1 MENKPSDKQ
10 SNMPL
15 DKILYRVAKIESDRG
30 EPDKIWAIT
39 DIDDLIAS
47 TDTDSATLYDDD
59 DDELL
64 MSIAYYKNRY
74 SDDDTSSER
83 EPIYADPNEPE
94 SEPDEE
100 PEAELAEPETPAD
113 EPEAPAETESEE
125 PAALAESDEAE
136 QTAENEESIETEK
149 LEEPASEASFAE
161 SEETQSAGET
171 YFTQSES
178 EAAAEAPEEP
188 EEAEAVQGSAD
199 EAESEAEEAAAE
211 EVAADESEDI
221 YSDSKFELS
230 VVKTDSEDEEA
241 TQETEPKNEADT
253 DESDES
259 NGTDDPD
266 NSDNILTLHGEE
278 EESEAEEPQSED
290 EAEKKPTV
298 EELFGAPASRY
309 FGEPSE
315 KPEEDSERESRAIP
329 GLFGDTVV
337 FGPMKSLSEPTKSKP
352 DDEYKTKLMTAI
364 GSAKAPQSAETIE
377 KPGVILKRGPLSE
390 TSGLE
395 PLPQV
400 IPAEEFVGS
409 GDDKPAS
416 IEDQPFTN
424 PAAGNQPEEE
434 QMMLSGFGEEPET
447 EKIDEDELRSEL
459 DKKRA
464 EKKKKFVLLGGIGDD
479 EPQEDEDQPE
489 EEEEE
494 PDEQPEEKKKRSE
507 KAPLEYEK
515 PEQRGRVYNSLKNA
529 ASQFKTSVIGLCVL
543 EGVSLLLLLVP
554 KILEWAAIDA
564 PAFDRGGAGL
574 AAANIVL
581 LLASFYLAFPNIL
594 SGVKALANGRVT
606 GGAVG
611 GLTFVLAFVQ
621 AILSFFNKS
630 PEGASGMFYCAAAI
644 FALLMTAENSS
655 RGTARVMQNFLF
667 CTAKRKSGLYG
678 IRAIESEK
686 DAFEV
691 GRALKMGNP
700 DILYSGRVEFPA
712 DFIKNSEANSPADSC
727 IKRSLIISSAV
738 SVLLAVISGII
749 TKDIF
754 QAFGVLT
761 GAFCLTSPC
770 AIELALMIPLY
781 LENRKLNSDG
791 GMIAGYDAALECS
804 EAVAA
809 SVDSADLFDRAA
821 CEMHGMKDFHTV
833 RIDDVLLYAVAIVLK
848 SGGPLTDVFNRII
861 GGSTELLPPV
871 RDMIYEDRLGLSAT
885 IYNQRVLLGNRNLL
899 THHNIEVPLKSEED
913 KVKRNGRKIL
923 YIAIDSQVAAMFV
936 FNYAE
941 DASLKDSINEMAD
954 NGFSLVVRTDDPNV
968 TDELIAARFG
978 IAQKDVKMTLS
989 HGARIFSAY
998 RDSVVNSAPAK
1009 VMHDGSARSYFKS
1022 IAACGRLANFAS
1034 RWAVFALI
1042 VQAVVAAG
1050 AILCV
1055 ALKAFAFVSPLTAV
1069 IVQTAIVA
1077 FSVILEKFKR

>member
-1 MENKPSDKQ
+1 
-10 SNMPL
+10 MPL
-15 DKILYRVAKIESDRG
+15 DKVLYQVAKIEHDSG
-30 EPDKIWAIT
+30 EPDKIWKIT

-47 TDTDSATLYDDD
+47 TDADSTALDYDD

-74 SDDDTSSER
+74 SDDDISSEY
-83 EPIYADPNEPE
+83 ETIYTDPKEPE

-100 PEAELAEPETPAD
+100 PEPEEAEPEIPAD
-113 EPEAPAETESEE
+113 EPEASAEAETEE
-125 PAALAESDEAE
+125 PAEPAESDEAE
-136 QTAENEESIETEK
+136 QTVENKEPVSEVSFANPEETE
-149 LEEPASEASFAE
+149 
-161 SEETQSAGET
+161 SAGES
-171 YFTQSES
+171 YFES
-178 EAAAEAPEEP
+178 EAATESPAEP
-188 EEAEAVQGSAD
+188 EETEAVQESAD
-199 EAESEAEEAAAE
+199 EIEPEAEEVKAE
-211 EVAADESEDI
+211 EVPADESEDI
-221 YSDSKFELS
+221 YSDSEFELS
-230 VVKTDSEDEEA
+230 VVKTDGEDDDI
-241 TQETEPKNEADT
+241 QESEPKDEVDT
-253 DESDES
+253 DESNKTDES
-259 NGTDDPD
+259 D

-278 EESEAEEPQSED
+278 EESGDED

-309 FGEPSE
+309 FGEPTE
-315 KPEEDSERESRAIP
+315 EPEEDSERESRAIP

-337 FGPMKSLSEPTKSKP
+337 FGPMKSLSEPTQNKP

-464 EKKKKFVLLGGIGDD
+464 EKKKKFVLLGGLGDD
-479 EPQEDEDQPE
+479 EPQEDENL
-489 EEEEE
+489 
-494 PDEQPEEKKKRSE
+494 PEEKEYEPEEQHEKKRKHSE

-543 EGVSLLLLLVP
+543 EGVSLLLLLIP

-611 GLTFVLAFVQ
+611 GLTFILALVQ
-621 AILSFFNKS
+621 TILSFFNKS
-630 PEGASGMFYCAAAI
+630 PEGASGMFYCAATI

-781 LENRKLNSDG
+781 LENRKLNSEG

-978 IAQKDVKMTLS
+978 IAQKDIKMTLS

-998 RDSVVNSAPAK
+998 RDSVVDSAPAK

>member
-1 MENKPSDKQ
+1 
-10 SNMPL
+10 MPL
-15 DKILYRVAKIESDRG
+15 DKVLYQVAKIEHDSG
-30 EPDKIWAIT
+30 EPDKIWKIT

-47 TDTDSATLYDDD
+47 TDADSTALDYDD

-74 SDDDTSSER
+74 SDDDISSEY
-83 EPIYADPNEPE
+83 ETIYTDPKEPE

-100 PEAELAEPETPAD
+100 PEPEEAEPEIPAD
-113 EPEAPAETESEE
+113 EPEASAEAETEE
-125 PAALAESDEAE
+125 PAEPAESDEAE
-136 QTAENEESIETEK
+136 QTVENKEPVSEVSFANPEETE
-149 LEEPASEASFAE
+149 
-161 SEETQSAGET
+161 SAGES
-171 YFTQSES
+171 YFES
-178 EAAAEAPEEP
+178 EAATESPAEP
-188 EEAEAVQGSAD
+188 EETEAVQESAD
-199 EAESEAEEAAAE
+199 EIEPEAEEVKAE
-211 EVAADESEDI
+211 EVPADESEDI
-221 YSDSKFELS
+221 YSDSEFELS
-230 VVKTDSEDEEA
+230 VVKTDGEDDDI
-241 TQETEPKNEADT
+241 QESEPKDEVDT
-253 DESDES
+253 DESNKTDES
-259 NGTDDPD
+259 D

-278 EESEAEEPQSED
+278 EESGDED

-309 FGEPSE
+309 FGEPTE
-315 KPEEDSERESRAIP
+315 EPEEDSERESRAIP

-337 FGPMKSLSEPTKSKP
+337 FGPMKSLSEPTQNKP

-464 EKKKKFVLLGGIGDD
+464 EKKKKFVLLGGLGDD
-479 EPQEDEDQPE
+479 EPQEDENL
-489 EEEEE
+489 
-494 PDEQPEEKKKRSE
+494 PEEKEYEPEEQHEKKRKHSE

-543 EGVSLLLLLVP
+543 EGVSLLLLLIP

-611 GLTFVLAFVQ
+611 GLTFILALVQ
-621 AILSFFNKS
+621 TILSFFNKS
-630 PEGASGMFYCAAAI
+630 PEGASGMFYCAATI

-727 IKRSLIISSAV
+727 IKRSLIFSSAV

-781 LENRKLNSDG
+781 LENRKLNSEG

-978 IAQKDVKMTLS
+978 IAQKDIKMTLS

-998 RDSVVNSAPAK
+998 RDSVVDSAPAK

-1069 IVQTAIVA
+1069 IVQAAIVA

>member
-1 MENKPSDKQ
+1 
-10 SNMPL
+10 MPL
-15 DKILYRVAKIESDRG
+15 DKVLYQVAKIEHDSG
-30 EPDKIWAIT
+30 EPDKIWEIT

-47 TDTDSATLYDDD
+47 TDADSTALDYDD

-74 SDDDTSSER
+74 SDDDISSEY
-83 EPIYADPNEPE
+83 ETIYTDPKEPE

-100 PEAELAEPETPAD
+100 PEPEEAEPENPAD
-113 EPEAPAETESEE
+113 EPEASAEAETEE
-125 PAALAESDEAE
+125 PAEPVESDEAE
-136 QTAENEESIETEK
+136 QTVENKEPVSEVSFAKPEETE
-149 LEEPASEASFAE
+149 
-161 SEETQSAGET
+161 SAGES
-171 YFTQSES
+171 YFES
-178 EAAAEAPEEP
+178 EAVTESPAEP
-188 EEAEAVQGSAD
+188 EEAEAAQESAD
-199 EAESEAEEAAAE
+199 EIEPEAEEVKAE
-211 EVAADESEDI
+211 KVPADESEDI
-221 YSDSKFELS
+221 YSDSEFELS
-230 VVKTDSEDEEA
+230 VVKADGEDDDI
-241 TQETEPKNEADT
+241 QESEPKDEVDT
-253 DESDES
+253 DESNKTDES
-259 NGTDDPD
+259 D

-278 EESEAEEPQSED
+278 EESEDED

-309 FGEPSE
+309 FGEPTE
-315 KPEEDSERESRAIP
+315 EPEEDSERESRAIP

-337 FGPMKSLSEPTKSKP
+337 FGPMKSLSEPTQNKP

-409 GDDKPAS
+409 EDDKPAS

-424 PAAGNQPEEE
+424 PAAGNQPEDE

-464 EKKKKFVLLGGIGDD
+464 EKKKKFVLLGGLGDD
-479 EPQEDEDQPE
+479 EPQEDENL
-489 EEEEE
+489 
-494 PDEQPEEKKKRSE
+494 PEEKEDEPEEQPKKKRKHSE

-543 EGVSLLLLLVP
+543 EGVSLLLLLIP

-611 GLTFVLAFVQ
+611 GLTFILALVQ
-621 AILSFFNKS
+621 TILSFFNKS
-630 PEGASGMFYCAAAI
+630 PEGASGMFYCTAAI

-781 LENRKLNSDG
+781 LENRKLNSEG

-954 NGFSLVVRTDDPNV
+954 NGFSLIVRTDDPNV

-978 IAQKDVKMTLS
+978 IAQKDIKMTLS

-998 RDSVVNSAPAK
+998 RDSVVDSAPAK

-1069 IVQTAIVA
+1069 IVQAAIVA

>member
-1 MENKPSDKQ
+1 
-10 SNMPL
+10 MPL
-15 DKILYRVAKIESDRG
+15 DKVLYQVAKIEHDSG
-30 EPDKIWAIT
+30 EPDKIWKIT

-47 TDTDSATLYDDD
+47 TDADSTALDYDD

-74 SDDDTSSER
+74 SDDDISSEY
-83 EPIYADPNEPE
+83 ETIYTDPKEPE

-100 PEAELAEPETPAD
+100 SEPEEAEPENPAD
-113 EPEAPAETESEE
+113 EPEASAEAETEE
-125 PAALAESDEAE
+125 PAEPAESDEAE
-136 QTAENEESIETEK
+136 QTVENKEPVSEVSFAKPEETE
-149 LEEPASEASFAE
+149 
-161 SEETQSAGET
+161 SAGES
-171 YFTQSES
+171 YFES
-178 EAAAEAPEEP
+178 EAATESPAEP
-188 EEAEAVQGSAD
+188 EETEAAQESVD
-199 EAESEAEEAAAE
+199 EIEPEAEEVKAE
-211 EVAADESEDI
+211 EVPADESEEI

-230 VVKTDSEDEEA
+230 VVKADDEDDDI
-241 TQETEPKNEADT
+241 QESEPKDEVDT
-253 DESDES
+253 DESNKTDES
-259 NGTDDPD
+259 D

-278 EESEAEEPQSED
+278 EESEDED

-309 FGEPSE
+309 FGEPTE
-315 KPEEDSERESRAIP
+315 EPEEDSERESRAIP

-337 FGPMKSLSEPTKSKP
+337 FGPMKSLSEPTHNKP

-464 EKKKKFVLLGGIGDD
+464 EKKKKFVLLGGLGDD
-479 EPQEDEDQPE
+479 EPQEDENL
-489 EEEEE
+489 
-494 PDEQPEEKKKRSE
+494 PEEKEYEPEEQHEKKRKHSE

-543 EGVSLLLLLVP
+543 EGVSLLLLLIP

-594 SGVKALANGRVT
+594 SGIKALANGRVT

-611 GLTFVLAFVQ
+611 GLTFILALVQ
-621 AILSFFNKS
+621 TILSFFNKS

-781 LENRKLNSDG
+781 LENRKLNAEG

-978 IAQKDVKMTLS
+978 IAQKDIKMTLS

-998 RDSVVNSAPAK
+998 RDSVVDSAPAK

>member
-1 MENKPSDKQ
+1 
-10 SNMPL
+10 MPL
-15 DKILYRVAKIESDRG
+15 DKVLYQVAKIEHDSG
-30 EPDKIWAIT
+30 EPDKIWKIT

-47 TDTDSATLYDDD
+47 TDADSTALDYDD

-74 SDDDTSSER
+74 SDDDISSEY
-83 EPIYADPNEPE
+83 ETIYTDPKEPE

-100 PEAELAEPETPAD
+100 PKPEEAEPENPAD
-113 EPEAPAETESEE
+113 EPEASAEAETEE
-125 PAALAESDEAE
+125 PAEPAESDEAE
-136 QTAENEESIETEK
+136 QTVENKEPVSEVSFAKPEETE
-149 LEEPASEASFAE
+149 
-161 SEETQSAGET
+161 SAGES
-171 YFTQSES
+171 YFTEPES
-178 EAAAEAPEEP
+178 EAATEAPAEP
-188 EEAEAVQGSAD
+188 EEAEAAQESAD
-199 EAESEAEEAAAE
+199 EIEPEAEEVKAE
-211 EVAADESEDI
+211 EVPADESEDI
-221 YSDSKFELS
+221 YSDSEFELS
-230 VVKTDSEDEEA
+230 VVKADGEDDDI
-241 TQETEPKNEADT
+241 QESEPKDEVDT
-253 DESDES
+253 DESNKTDES
-259 NGTDDPD
+259 D

-278 EESEAEEPQSED
+278 EESEDED

-309 FGEPSE
+309 FGEPTE
-315 KPEEDSERESRAIP
+315 EPEEDSERESRAIP

-337 FGPMKSLSEPTKSKP
+337 FGPMKSLSEPTQNKP

-434 QMMLSGFGEEPET
+434 PET

-464 EKKKKFVLLGGIGDD
+464 EKKKKFVLLGGLGDD
-479 EPQEDEDQPE
+479 EPQEDENL
-489 EEEEE
+489 
-494 PDEQPEEKKKRSE
+494 PEEKEDEPEEQPKEKRKHSE

-543 EGVSLLLLLVP
+543 EGVSLLLLLIP

-611 GLTFVLAFVQ
+611 GLTFILALVQ
-621 AILSFFNKS
+621 TILSFFNKS

-781 LENRKLNSDG
+781 LENRKLNSEG

-978 IAQKDVKMTLS
+978 IAQKDIKMTLS

-998 RDSVVNSAPAK
+998 RDSVVDSAPAK

-1042 VQAVVAAG
+1042 VQAVVA
-1050 AILCV
+1050 V
-1055 ALKAFAFVSPLTAV
+1055 KAFAFVSPLTAV
-1069 IVQTAIVA
+1069 IVQAAIVA

>member
-1 MENKPSDKQ
+1 MENRPSDKR
-10 SNMPL
+10 SKISL
-15 DKILYRVAKIESDRG
+15 DKVLREVAELENSRS
-30 EPDKIWAIT
+30 EPDRIWSLS
-39 DIDDLIAS
+39 DIDDLLAS
-47 TDTDSATLYDDD
+47 TGSDSAAPADEDDT
-59 DDELL
+59 ELL
-64 MSIAYYKNRY
+64 TSIDYYKDRY
-74 SDDDTSSER
+74 SDDDTPSEYETIYTQKEAE
-83 EPIYADPNEPE
+83 EPADRADEPVKDPEAEFAEEPE
-94 SEPDEE
+94 AETKIPSAEAEIAAEPEIEESAESDDAEQADEEAVEDEE
-100 PEAELAEPETPAD
+100 PEASSDEAD
-113 EPEAPAETESEE
+113 S
-125 PAALAESDEAE
+125 AESDKS
-136 QTAENEESIETEK
+136 EESID
-149 LEEPASEASFAE
+149 EASSIE
-161 SEETQSAGET
+161 SK
-171 YFTQSES
+171 S
-178 EAAAEAPEEP
+178 EAAAEAPAEP
-188 EEAEAVQGSAD
+188 EEEAEAVQESAD
-199 EAESEAEEAAAE
+199 EAETEVGEVKAE
-211 EVAADESEDI
+211 EVPTDESEDI

-230 VVKTDSEDEEA
+230 VVKADEDDDVHESD
-241 TQETEPKNEADT
+241 NEVDT

-259 NGTDDPD
+259 NETDESDKD
-266 NSDNILTLHGEE
+266 NNILTLHGEE
-278 EESEAEEPQSED
+278 EESEDED

-337 FGPMKSLSEPTKSKP
+337 FGPMKSLSEPAKDKP

-409 GDDKPAS
+409 EDDKPAS

-459 DKKRA
+459 EKKRA

-479 EPQEDEDQPE
+479 DPQEGEDQPE
-489 EEEEE
+489 EKENE
-494 PDEQPEEKKKRSE
+494 PEEQPEKKKKHSE

-611 GLTFVLAFVQ
+611 GLTFILAFVQ

-630 PEGASGMFYCAAAI
+630 PEGASGMFYCVAAI

-738 SVLLAVISGII
+738 SVLLAIISGII

-781 LENRKLNSDG
+781 LENRKLNSEG

-1069 IVQTAIVA
+1069 IVQAAIVA

>member
-1 MENKPSDKQ
+1 
-10 SNMPL
+10 MPL
-15 DKILYRVAKIESDRG
+15 DKVLYQVAKIEHDSG
-30 EPDKIWAIT
+30 KPDKIWEIT

-47 TDTDSATLYDDD
+47 TDADSTALDYDD

-74 SDDDTSSER
+74 SDDDISSEY
-83 EPIYADPNEPE
+83 ETIYTNPKEPE

-100 PEAELAEPETPAD
+100 PEPEEAEPENPAD
-113 EPEAPAETESEE
+113 EPEASAEAETEAPAE
-125 PAALAESDEAE
+125 PAESDEAE
-136 QTAENEESIETEK
+136 QTVENKEPVSEVSFAKPEETE
-149 LEEPASEASFAE
+149 L
-161 SEETQSAGET
+161 AGES
-171 YFTQSES
+171 YFTEPES
-178 EAAAEAPEEP
+178 EAATEAPAEP
-188 EEAEAVQGSAD
+188 EETEAAQESDD
-199 EAESEAEEAAAE
+199 EIEPEAEEVKAE
-211 EVAADESEDI
+211 EVPADESEDI
-221 YSDSKFELS
+221 YSDSKIELS
-230 VVKTDSEDEEA
+230 VVKADGEDDDI
-241 TQETEPKNEADT
+241 QESEPKDEVNT
-253 DESDES
+253 DESNKTDES
-259 NGTDDPD
+259 D

-278 EESEAEEPQSED
+278 EESEDED

-309 FGEPSE
+309 FGEPTE
-315 KPEEDSERESRAIP
+315 EPEEDSERESRAIP

-337 FGPMKSLSEPTKSKP
+337 FGPMKSLSEPTQNKP

-464 EKKKKFVLLGGIGDD
+464 EKKKKFVLLGGLGDD
-479 EPQEDEDQPE
+479 EPQEDENL
-489 EEEEE
+489 
-494 PDEQPEEKKKRSE
+494 PEEKEDEPEEQHEKKKKHSE

-543 EGVSLLLLLVP
+543 EGVSLLLLLIP

-611 GLTFVLAFVQ
+611 GLTFILALVQ
-621 AILSFFNKS
+621 TILSFFNKS

-644 FALLMTAENSS
+644 FALLMTAETSS

-781 LENRKLNSDG
+781 LENRKLNSEG

-978 IAQKDVKMTLS
+978 IAQKDIKMTLS

-998 RDSVVNSAPAK
+998 RDSVVDSAPAK

-1055 ALKAFAFVSPLTAV
+1055 ALKAFAFVSSLTAV
-1069 IVQTAIVA
+1069 IVQAAIVA

>member
-1 MENKPSDKQ
+1 
-10 SNMPL
+10 MPL
-15 DKILYRVAKIESDRG
+15 DKVLYQVAKIEHDSG
-30 EPDKIWAIT
+30 EPDKIWKIT

-47 TDTDSATLYDDD
+47 TDADSTALDYDD

-74 SDDDTSSER
+74 SDDDISSEY
-83 EPIYADPNEPE
+83 ETIYTDPKEPE

-100 PEAELAEPETPAD
+100 PEPEEAEPEIPAD
-113 EPEAPAETESEE
+113 EPEASAEAETEE
-125 PAALAESDEAE
+125 PAEPAESDEAE
-136 QTAENEESIETEK
+136 QTVENKEPVSEVSFANPEETE
-149 LEEPASEASFAE
+149 
-161 SEETQSAGET
+161 SAGES
-171 YFTQSES
+171 YFES
-178 EAAAEAPEEP
+178 EAATESPAEP
-188 EEAEAVQGSAD
+188 EETEAVQESAD
-199 EAESEAEEAAAE
+199 EIEPEAEEVKAE
-211 EVAADESEDI
+211 EVPADESEDI
-221 YSDSKFELS
+221 YSDSEFELS
-230 VVKTDSEDEEA
+230 VVKTDGEDDDI
-241 TQETEPKNEADT
+241 QESEPKDEVDT
-253 DESDES
+253 DESNKTDES
-259 NGTDDPD
+259 D

-278 EESEAEEPQSED
+278 EESGDED

-309 FGEPSE
+309 FGEPTE
-315 KPEEDSERESRAIP
+315 EPEEDSERESRAIP

-337 FGPMKSLSEPTKSKP
+337 FGPMKSLSEPTQNKP

-464 EKKKKFVLLGGIGDD
+464 EKKKKFVLLGGLGDD
-479 EPQEDEDQPE
+479 EPQEDENL
-489 EEEEE
+489 
-494 PDEQPEEKKKRSE
+494 PEEKEYELEEQHEKKRKHSE

-543 EGVSLLLLLVP
+543 EGVSLLLLLIP

-611 GLTFVLAFVQ
+611 GLTFILALVQ
-621 AILSFFNKS
+621 TILSFFNKS

-781 LENRKLNSDG
+781 LENRKLNSEG
-791 GMIAGYDAALECS
+791 SMIAGYDAALECS

-978 IAQKDVKMTLS
+978 IAQKDIKMTLS

-998 RDSVVNSAPAK
+998 RDSVVDSAPAK

>member
-1 MENKPSDKQ
+1 
-10 SNMPL
+10 MPL
-15 DKILYRVAKIESDRG
+15 DKVLYQVAKIEHDSG
-30 EPDKIWAIT
+30 EPDKIWKIT

-47 TDTDSATLYDDD
+47 TDADSAALDYDD

-74 SDDDTSSER
+74 SDDDISSGYET
-83 EPIYADPNEPE
+83 IYTDPKEPE

-100 PEAELAEPETPAD
+100 PEPEEAEPENPAD
-113 EPEAPAETESEE
+113 EPEASAEAETEE
-125 PAALAESDEAE
+125 PAEPVESDEAE
-136 QTAENEESIETEK
+136 QTVENKEPVSEVSFAKPEETE
-149 LEEPASEASFAE
+149 
-161 SEETQSAGET
+161 SAGES
-171 YFTQSES
+171 YFKS
-178 EAAAEAPEEP
+178 EAATEAPAEP
-188 EEAEAVQGSAD
+188 EEAEAAQEPAD
-199 EAESEAEEAAAE
+199 EIEPEVEKVKAEK
-211 EVAADESEDI
+211 VPADESEDI
-221 YSDSKFELS
+221 YSDSKIELS
-230 VVKTDSEDEEA
+230 VVKADGEDDDI
-241 TQETEPKNEADT
+241 QESEPKDKVDT
-253 DESDES
+253 DESNKADES
-259 NGTDDPD
+259 D

-278 EESEAEEPQSED
+278 EESEDED

-309 FGEPSE
+309 FGEPTE
-315 KPEEDSERESRAIP
+315 EPEEDSERESRAIP

-337 FGPMKSLSEPTKSKP
+337 FGPMKSLSEPTQNKP

-464 EKKKKFVLLGGIGDD
+464 EKKKKFVLLGGLGDD
-479 EPQEDEDQPE
+479 EPQEDENL
-489 EEEEE
+489 
-494 PDEQPEEKKKRSE
+494 PEEKEDEPEEQPKEKRKHSE

-543 EGVSLLLLLVP
+543 EGVSLLLLLIP

-574 AAANIVL
+574 ATANIVL

-611 GLTFVLAFVQ
+611 GLTFILALVQ
-621 AILSFFNKS
+621 TILSFFNKS

-781 LENRKLNSDG
+781 LENRKLNSEG

-936 FNYAE
+936 FNYSE

-978 IAQKDVKMTLS
+978 IAQKDIKMTLS

-998 RDSVVNSAPAK
+998 RDSVVDSAPAK

>member
-1 MENKPSDKQ
+1 MENKPSDKR

-15 DKILYRVAKIESDRG
+15 DKVLYQVAKIEHDSG
-30 EPDKIWAIT
+30 EPDKIWKIT

-47 TDTDSATLYDDD
+47 TDADSTALDYDD

-74 SDDDTSSER
+74 SDDDISSEY
-83 EPIYADPNEPE
+83 ETIYTDPKEPE

-100 PEAELAEPETPAD
+100 PEPEEAEPEIPAD
-113 EPEAPAETESEE
+113 EPEASAEAETEE
-125 PAALAESDEAE
+125 PAEPAESDEAE
-136 QTAENEESIETEK
+136 QTVENKEPVSEVSFANPEETE
-149 LEEPASEASFAE
+149 
-161 SEETQSAGET
+161 SAGES
-171 YFTQSES
+171 YFES
-178 EAAAEAPEEP
+178 EAATESPAEP
-188 EEAEAVQGSAD
+188 EETEAVQESAD
-199 EAESEAEEAAAE
+199 EIEPEAEEVKAE
-211 EVAADESEDI
+211 EVPADESEDI
-221 YSDSKFELS
+221 HSDSEFELS
-230 VVKTDSEDEEA
+230 VVKTDGEDDDI
-241 TQETEPKNEADT
+241 QESEPKDEVDT
-253 DESDES
+253 DESNKTDES
-259 NGTDDPD
+259 D

-278 EESEAEEPQSED
+278 EESGDED

-309 FGEPSE
+309 FGEPTE
-315 KPEEDSERESRAIP
+315 EPEEDSERESRAIP

-337 FGPMKSLSEPTKSKP
+337 FGPMKSLSEPTQNKP

-464 EKKKKFVLLGGIGDD
+464 EKKKKFVLLGGLGDD
-479 EPQEDEDQPE
+479 EPQEDENL
-489 EEEEE
+489 
-494 PDEQPEEKKKRSE
+494 PEEKEYELEEQHEKKRKHSE

-543 EGVSLLLLLVP
+543 EGVSLLLLLIP

-611 GLTFVLAFVQ
+611 GLTFILALVQ
-621 AILSFFNKS
+621 TILSFFNKS

-781 LENRKLNSDG
+781 LENRKLNSEG

-978 IAQKDVKMTLS
+978 IAQKDIKMTLS

-998 RDSVVNSAPAK
+998 RDSVVDSAPAK

>member
-1 MENKPSDKQ
+1 MENRSSDKR
-10 SNMPL
+10 SKISL
-15 DKILYRVAKIESDRG
+15 DRVLREVAELENSRG
-30 EPDKIWAIT
+30 EPDRIWSLS
-39 DIDDLIAS
+39 DIDDLLAS
-47 TDTDSATLYDDD
+47 TDTDSSSPADEDDT
-59 DDELL
+59 ELL
-64 MSIAYYKNRY
+64 TSIQYYEDRY
-74 SDDDTSSER
+74 SDDDTPSES
-83 EPIYADPNEPE
+83 EPIYTQQGAEEPADRTAEPVK
-94 SEPDEE
+94 E
-100 PEAELAEPETPAD
+100 PEAEIVDEAEAEPEIPSAEAEIAAEPEIEESAESDDAEQAD
-113 EPEAPAETESEE
+113 EESVEGEEPVSEESFSELEETESVGESYFTESAAEVPTE
-125 PAALAESDEAE
+125 PEKAEAAQEIANEAE
-136 QTAENEESIETEK
+136 PEIE
-149 LEEPASEASFAE
+149 
-161 SEETQSAGET
+161 
-171 YFTQSES
+171 
-178 EAAAEAPEEP
+178 EAPV
-188 EEAEAVQGSAD
+188 EEA
-199 EAESEAEEAAAE
+199 
-211 EVAADESEDI
+211 AADESEDI
-221 YSDSKFELS
+221 YSDSKLELS
-230 VVKTDSEDEEA
+230 VVKADGEDDDVYESD
-241 TQETEPKNEADT
+241 NEVDT

-259 NGTDDPD
+259 DETDESDKD
-266 NSDNILTLHGEE
+266 DNILTLHGEE
-278 EESEAEEPQSED
+278 EEPKDED

-309 FGEPSE
+309 FGEPTE
-315 KPEEDSERESRAIP
+315 EPEEDSERESRAIP

-337 FGPMKSLSEPTKSKP
+337 FGPMKSLSEPAQSKP
-352 DDEYKTKLMTAI
+352 DDEYKTKLMAAI

-464 EKKKKFVLLGGIGDD
+464 EKKKKFVLLSGLGDD
-479 EPQEDEDQPE
+479 EPQEDENL
-489 EEEEE
+489 
-494 PDEQPEEKKKRSE
+494 PEEKEDEPEKQPEKKKKHSE

-543 EGVSLLLLLVP
+543 ECVSLLLLLVP

-611 GLTFVLAFVQ
+611 GLTFILALVQ
-621 AILSFFNKS
+621 TILSFFNKS

-781 LENRKLNSDG
+781 LENRKLNAEG

-998 RDSVVNSAPAK
+998 RDSVVDSAPAK

-1069 IVQTAIVA
+1069 VVQAAIVA
-1077 FSVILEKFKR
+1077 FSVILEKFKK

>member
-1 MENKPSDKQ
+1 
-10 SNMPL
+10 MPL
-15 DKILYRVAKIESDRG
+15 DKVLYQVAKIEHDSG
-30 EPDKIWAIT
+30 EPDKIWKIT

-47 TDTDSATLYDDD
+47 TDADSTALDYDD

-74 SDDDTSSER
+74 SDDDISSEY
-83 EPIYADPNEPE
+83 ETIYTDPKEPE

-100 PEAELAEPETPAD
+100 PEPEEAEPENPAD
-113 EPEAPAETESEE
+113 EPESSAEAETEE
-125 PAALAESDEAE
+125 PAEPAESDEAE
-136 QTAENEESIETEK
+136 QTVENKEPVSEVSFAKPEETE
-149 LEEPASEASFAE
+149 
-161 SEETQSAGET
+161 SAGES
-171 YFTQSES
+171 YFES
-178 EAAAEAPEEP
+178 EAATEAPAEP
-188 EEAEAVQGSAD
+188 KEAEAAQESAD
-199 EAESEAEEAAAE
+199 EIEPEAEEVKAE
-211 EVAADESEDI
+211 NVPADESEDI
-221 YSDSKFELS
+221 YSDSEFELS
-230 VVKTDSEDEEA
+230 VVKADDEDDDI
-241 TQETEPKNEADT
+241 QESEPKDEVDT
-253 DESDES
+253 DESNITDES
-259 NGTDDPD
+259 D

-278 EESEAEEPQSED
+278 EESEDED

-309 FGEPSE
+309 FGEPTE
-315 KPEEDSERESRAIP
+315 EPEEDSERESRAIP

-337 FGPMKSLSEPTKSKP
+337 FGPMKSLSESTQNKS

-464 EKKKKFVLLGGIGDD
+464 EKKKKFVLLGGLGDE
-479 EPQEDEDQPE
+479 EPQEDENL
-489 EEEEE
+489 
-494 PDEQPEEKKKRSE
+494 PEEKEDEPEEQPKKKRKHSE

-543 EGVSLLLLLVP
+543 EGVSLLLLLIP

-611 GLTFVLAFVQ
+611 GLTFILALVQ
-621 AILSFFNKS
+621 TILSFFNKS

-781 LENRKLNSDG
+781 LENRKLNSEG

-978 IAQKDVKMTLS
+978 IAQKDIKMTLS

-998 RDSVVNSAPAK
+998 RDSVVDSAPAK

-1069 IVQTAIVA
+1069 IVQAAIVA

>member
-1 MENKPSDKQ
+1 MENRPSDKR
-10 SNMPL
+10 SKISL
-15 DKILYRVAKIESDRG
+15 DKVLREVAELENSRG
-30 EPDKIWAIT
+30 EPDRIWSLS
-39 DIDDLIAS
+39 DIDDLLAS
-47 TDTDSATLYDDD
+47 TGSDSAAPADEDDT
-59 DDELL
+59 ELL
-64 MSIAYYKNRY
+64 TSIDYYKDRY
-74 SDDDTSSER
+74 SDDDTSSEYETIYTQR
-83 EPIYADPNEPE
+83 EAEEPADRTAEPVK
-94 SEPDEE
+94 D
-100 PEAELAEPETPAD
+100 PEAELADEPET
-113 EPEAPAETESEE
+113 EPEIPSAEAEIAAEPEIEES
-125 PAALAESDEAE
+125 AESDDAE
-136 QTAENEESIETEK
+136 QADEEPVEDEEPVSDVSSAELNTPEESVD
-149 LEEPASEASFAE
+149 EASSIE
-161 SEETQSAGET
+161 SK
-171 YFTQSES
+171 S
-178 EAAAEAPEEP
+178 EAAAEAPAEP
-188 EEAEAVQGSAD
+188 EEEAKAVQEIAD
-199 EAESEAEEAAAE
+199 EAETEVGEVKTEEA
-211 EVAADESEDI
+211 AADESEDI

-230 VVKTDSEDEEA
+230 VVKADGEDDDVHESD
-241 TQETEPKNEADT
+241 NEVDT

-259 NGTDDPD
+259 NETDE
-266 NSDNILTLHGEE
+266 SDEGNNILTLRGEE
-278 EESEAEEPQSED
+278 EESEDEG

-337 FGPMKSLSEPTKSKP
+337 FGPMKSLSEPAQSKP

-364 GSAKAPQSAETIE
+364 GSAKEPQSAETIE

-464 EKKKKFVLLGGIGDD
+464 EKKKKFVLLSSLGDD
-479 EPQEDEDQPE
+479 EPQEDENLPE
-489 EEEEE
+489 EKEDE
-494 PDEQPEEKKKRSE
+494 PEEQPEKKKKHSE

-611 GLTFVLAFVQ
+611 GLTFVLALVQ
-621 AILSFFNKS
+621 TILSFFNKS

-781 LENRKLNSDG
+781 LENRKLNSEG

-978 IAQKDVKMTLS
+978 IAQKDIKMTLS

-998 RDSVVNSAPAK
+998 RDSVVDSAPAK

-1069 IVQTAIVA
+1069 IVQAAIVA
-1077 FSVILEKFKR
+1077 FSVILEKFKK

>member
-1 MENKPSDKQ
+1 MENRSSDKR
-10 SNMPL
+10 SKISL
-15 DKILYRVAKIESDRG
+15 DRVLREVAELENSRG
-30 EPDKIWAIT
+30 EPDRIWSLS
-39 DIDDLIAS
+39 DIDDLLAS
-47 TDTDSATLYDDD
+47 TDTDSSSPADEDDT
-59 DDELL
+59 ELL
-64 MSIAYYKNRY
+64 TSIQYYEDRY
-74 SDDDTSSER
+74 SDDDTPSES
-83 EPIYADPNEPE
+83 EPIYTQQGAEEPADRTAEPVK
-94 SEPDEE
+94 E
-100 PEAELAEPETPAD
+100 PEAEIVDEAEAEPEIPSAEAEIAAEPEIEESAESDDAEQAD
-113 EPEAPAETESEE
+113 EESVEGEEPVSEESFSELEETESVGESYFTESAAEVPTE
-125 PAALAESDEAE
+125 PEKAEAAQEIANEAE
-136 QTAENEESIETEK
+136 PEIE
-149 LEEPASEASFAE
+149 
-161 SEETQSAGET
+161 
-171 YFTQSES
+171 
-178 EAAAEAPEEP
+178 EAPV
-188 EEAEAVQGSAD
+188 EEA
-199 EAESEAEEAAAE
+199 
-211 EVAADESEDI
+211 AADESEDI
-221 YSDSKFELS
+221 YSDSKLELS
-230 VVKTDSEDEEA
+230 VVKADGEDDDVYESD
-241 TQETEPKNEADT
+241 NEVDT

-259 NGTDDPD
+259 DETEESDKD
-266 NSDNILTLHGEE
+266 DNILTLHGEE
-278 EESEAEEPQSED
+278 EEPKDED

-309 FGEPSE
+309 FGEPTE
-315 KPEEDSERESRAIP
+315 EPEEDSERESRAIP

-337 FGPMKSLSEPTKSKP
+337 FGPMKSLSEPAQSKP
-352 DDEYKTKLMTAI
+352 DDEYKTKLMAAI

-464 EKKKKFVLLGGIGDD
+464 EKKKKFVLLSGLGDD
-479 EPQEDEDQPE
+479 EPQEDENL
-489 EEEEE
+489 
-494 PDEQPEEKKKRSE
+494 PEEKEDEPEKQPEKKKKHSE

-543 EGVSLLLLLVP
+543 ECVSLLLLLVP

-611 GLTFVLAFVQ
+611 GLTFILALVQ
-621 AILSFFNKS
+621 TILSFFNKS

-781 LENRKLNSDG
+781 LENRKLNAEG

-978 IAQKDVKMTLS
+978 IAQKDIKMTLS

-998 RDSVVNSAPAK
+998 RDSVVDSAPAK

-1069 IVQTAIVA
+1069 VVQAAIVA
-1077 FSVILEKFKR
+1077 FSVILEKFKK

>member
-1 MENKPSDKQ
+1 MENKPSDKR

-15 DKILYRVAKIESDRG
+15 DKVLYQVAKIEHDSG
-30 EPDKIWAIT
+30 EPDKIWKIT

-47 TDTDSATLYDDD
+47 TDADSTALDYDD

-74 SDDDTSSER
+74 SDDDISSEY
-83 EPIYADPNEPE
+83 ETIYTDPKEPE

-100 PEAELAEPETPAD
+100 PEPEEAEPEIPAD
-113 EPEAPAETESEE
+113 EPEASAEAETEE
-125 PAALAESDEAE
+125 PAEPAESDEAE
-136 QTAENEESIETEK
+136 QTVENKEPVSEVSFANPEETE
-149 LEEPASEASFAE
+149 
-161 SEETQSAGET
+161 SAGES
-171 YFTQSES
+171 YFES
-178 EAAAEAPEEP
+178 EAATESPAEP
-188 EEAEAVQGSAD
+188 EETEAVQESAD
-199 EAESEAEEAAAE
+199 EIEPEAEEVKAE
-211 EVAADESEDI
+211 EVPADESEDI
-221 YSDSKFELS
+221 YSDSEFELS
-230 VVKTDSEDEEA
+230 VVKTDGEDDDI
-241 TQETEPKNEADT
+241 QESEPKDEVDT
-253 DESDES
+253 DESNKTDES
-259 NGTDDPD
+259 D

-278 EESEAEEPQSED
+278 EESGDED

-309 FGEPSE
+309 FGEPTE
-315 KPEEDSERESRAIP
+315 EPEEDSERESRAIP

-337 FGPMKSLSEPTKSKP
+337 FGPMKSLSEPTQNKP

-464 EKKKKFVLLGGIGDD
+464 EKKKKFVLLGGLGDD
-479 EPQEDEDQPE
+479 EPQEDENL
-489 EEEEE
+489 
-494 PDEQPEEKKKRSE
+494 PEEKEYELEEQHEKKRKHSE

-543 EGVSLLLLLVP
+543 EGVSLLLLLIP

-611 GLTFVLAFVQ
+611 GLTFILALVQ
-621 AILSFFNKS
+621 TILSFFNKS

-781 LENRKLNSDG
+781 LENRKLNSEG

-978 IAQKDVKMTLS
+978 IAQKDIKMTLS

-998 RDSVVNSAPAK
+998 RDSVVDSAPAK

>member
-1 MENKPSDKQ
+1 
-10 SNMPL
+10 MPL
-15 DKILYRVAKIESDRG
+15 DKVLYQVAKIEHDSG
-30 EPDKIWAIT
+30 EPDKIWKIT

-47 TDTDSATLYDDD
+47 TDADSTALDYDDD
-59 DDELL
+59 DEIL

-74 SDDDTSSER
+74 SDDDISSEY
-83 EPIYADPNEPE
+83 ETIYTDPKEPE

-100 PEAELAEPETPAD
+100 PEPEEAEPENPAD
-113 EPEAPAETESEE
+113 EPEASAEAETEE
-125 PAALAESDEAE
+125 PAESAESDEAE
-136 QTAENEESIETEK
+136 QTVENKEPVSEVSFAKPEETE
-149 LEEPASEASFAE
+149 
-161 SEETQSAGET
+161 SAGES
-171 YFTQSES
+171 YFTEPES
-178 EAAAEAPEEP
+178 EAATEAPAEP
-188 EEAEAVQGSAD
+188 EETEAAQESAD
-199 EAESEAEEAAAE
+199 EIEPEAEEVKAE
-211 EVAADESEDI
+211 EVPADESEDI
-221 YSDSKFELS
+221 YSDSKIELS
-230 VVKTDSEDEEA
+230 VVKTDGENDDI
-241 TQETEPKNEADT
+241 QESEPKDEVDTDKSNKT
-253 DESDES
+253 DES
-259 NGTDDPD
+259 D

-278 EESEAEEPQSED
+278 EESEDED

-309 FGEPSE
+309 FGEPAE
-315 KPEEDSERESRAIP
+315 EPEEDSERESRAIP

-337 FGPMKSLSEPTKSKP
+337 FGPMKSLSEPTQNKP

-409 GDDKPAS
+409 GDDKPVS

-464 EKKKKFVLLGGIGDD
+464 EKKKKKFVLLSGLGDE
-479 EPQEDEDQPE
+479 EPQEDENP
-489 EEEEE
+489 
-494 PDEQPEEKKKRSE
+494 PEEKEDEPEEQHEKKKKHSE

-543 EGVSLLLLLVP
+543 EGVSLLLLLIP

-611 GLTFVLAFVQ
+611 GLTFILALVQ
-621 AILSFFNKS
+621 TILSFFNKS
-630 PEGASGMFYCAAAI
+630 PEGASGIFYCAAAI

-781 LENRKLNSDG
+781 LENRKLNSEG

-978 IAQKDVKMTLS
+978 IAQKDIKMTLS

-998 RDSVVNSAPAK
+998 RDSVVDSAPAK

>member
-1 MENKPSDKQ
+1 
-10 SNMPL
+10 MPL
-15 DKILYRVAKIESDRG
+15 DKVLYQVAKIEHDSG
-30 EPDKIWAIT
+30 EPDKIWKIT

-47 TDTDSATLYDDD
+47 TDADSTALDYDD

-74 SDDDTSSER
+74 SDDDISSEY
-83 EPIYADPNEPE
+83 ETIYTDPKEPE

-100 PEAELAEPETPAD
+100 PEPEEAEPENPAD
-113 EPEAPAETESEE
+113 EAEASAEAETEE
-125 PAALAESDEAE
+125 PAEPAESDEAE
-136 QTAENEESIETEK
+136 QTVENKEPVSGVSFAKPEETE
-149 LEEPASEASFAE
+149 
-161 SEETQSAGET
+161 SAGES
-171 YFTQSES
+171 YFES
-178 EAAAEAPEEP
+178 EAATESPAEP
-188 EEAEAVQGSAD
+188 EETEAAQESAD
-199 EAESEAEEAAAE
+199 EIEPEAEEVKAE
-211 EVAADESEDI
+211 EVPADESEDI
-221 YSDSKFELS
+221 YSDSKIELS
-230 VVKTDSEDEEA
+230 VVKADGEDDDI
-241 TQETEPKNEADT
+241 QESEPKDEVDT
-253 DESDES
+253 DESNKTDES
-259 NGTDDPD
+259 D
-266 NSDNILTLHGEE
+266 NSGNILTLHGEE
-278 EESEAEEPQSED
+278 EESEDED

-309 FGEPSE
+309 FGEPTE
-315 KPEEDSERESRAIP
+315 EPEEDSERESRAIP

-337 FGPMKSLSEPTKSKP
+337 FGPMKTLSEPTQNKP

-464 EKKKKFVLLGGIGDD
+464 EKKKKFVLLGGLGDD
-479 EPQEDEDQPE
+479 EPQEDENPPE
-489 EEEEE
+489 EKEDE
-494 PDEQPEEKKKRSE
+494 PEEQPEKKRKHSE

-543 EGVSLLLLLVP
+543 EGVSLLLLLIP

-611 GLTFVLAFVQ
+611 GLTFILALVQ
-621 AILSFFNKS
+621 TILSFFNKS

-655 RGTARVMQNFLF
+655 RGTARVMQKFLF

-781 LENRKLNSDG
+781 LENRKLNSEG

-941 DASLKDSINEMAD
+941 DTSLKDSINEMAD

-978 IAQKDVKMTLS
+978 IAQKDIKMTLS

-998 RDSVVNSAPAK
+998 RDSVVDSAPAK

>member
-1 MENKPSDKQ
+1 
-10 SNMPL
+10 MPL
-15 DKILYRVAKIESDRG
+15 DKVLYQVAKIEHDSG
-30 EPDKIWAIT
+30 EPDKIWEIT

-47 TDTDSATLYDDD
+47 TDADSTALDYDD

-74 SDDDTSSER
+74 SDDDISSEY
-83 EPIYADPNEPE
+83 ETIYTDPKEPE

-100 PEAELAEPETPAD
+100 PEPEEAEPENPAD
-113 EPEAPAETESEE
+113 EPEASAEAETEE
-125 PAALAESDEAE
+125 PAEPVESDEAE
-136 QTAENEESIETEK
+136 QTVENKEPVSEVSFAKPEETE
-149 LEEPASEASFAE
+149 
-161 SEETQSAGET
+161 SAGES
-171 YFTQSES
+171 YFES
-178 EAAAEAPEEP
+178 EAVTESPAEP
-188 EEAEAVQGSAD
+188 EEAEAAQESAD
-199 EAESEAEEAAAE
+199 EIEPEAEEVKAE
-211 EVAADESEDI
+211 KVPADESEDI
-221 YSDSKFELS
+221 YSDSEFELS
-230 VVKTDSEDEEA
+230 VVKADGEDDDI
-241 TQETEPKNEADT
+241 QESEPKDEVDT
-253 DESDES
+253 DESNKTDES
-259 NGTDDPD
+259 D

-278 EESEAEEPQSED
+278 EESEDED

-298 EELFGAPASRY
+298 EELFGAPASRC
-309 FGEPSE
+309 FGEPTE
-315 KPEEDSERESRAIP
+315 EPEEDSERESRAIP

-337 FGPMKSLSEPTKSKP
+337 FGPMKSLSEPTQNKP

-409 GDDKPAS
+409 EDDKPAS

-464 EKKKKFVLLGGIGDD
+464 EKKKKFVLLGGLGDD
-479 EPQEDEDQPE
+479 EPQEDENL
-489 EEEEE
+489 
-494 PDEQPEEKKKRSE
+494 PEEKEDEPEEQPKKKRKHSE

-543 EGVSLLLLLVP
+543 EGMSLLLLLIP

-611 GLTFVLAFVQ
+611 GLTFILALVQ
-621 AILSFFNKS
+621 TILSFFNKS

-781 LENRKLNSDG
+781 LENRKLNSEG

-978 IAQKDVKMTLS
+978 IAQKDIKMTLS

-998 RDSVVNSAPAK
+998 RDSVVDSAPAK

-1069 IVQTAIVA
+1069 IVQAAIVA

>member
-1 MENKPSDKQ
+1 
-10 SNMPL
+10 MPL
-15 DKILYRVAKIESDRG
+15 DKVLYQVAKIEHDSG
-30 EPDKIWAIT
+30 EPDKIWKIT

-47 TDTDSATLYDDD
+47 TDADSAALDYDD

-74 SDDDTSSER
+74 SDDDISSEY
-83 EPIYADPNEPE
+83 ETIYTDPKEPE

-100 PEAELAEPETPAD
+100 PKPEEAEPENPAD
-113 EPEAPAETESEE
+113 EPEASAEAETEE
-125 PAALAESDEAE
+125 PAEPAESDEAE
-136 QTAENEESIETEK
+136 QTVENKEPVSEVSFAKPEETE
-149 LEEPASEASFAE
+149 
-161 SEETQSAGET
+161 SAGES
-171 YFTQSES
+171 YFTEPES
-178 EAAAEAPEEP
+178 EAATEAPAEP
-188 EEAEAVQGSAD
+188 EETEAAQESVD
-199 EAESEAEEAAAE
+199 EIEPEAEKVKAE
-211 EVAADESEDI
+211 EVPADESEDI
-221 YSDSKFELS
+221 YSDSKIELS
-230 VVKTDSEDEEA
+230 VVKTDGEDDDI
-241 TQETEPKNEADT
+241 QESEPKDEVDT
-253 DESDES
+253 DESNKTDES
-259 NGTDDPD
+259 D

-278 EESEAEEPQSED
+278 EESEDED

-309 FGEPSE
+309 FGEPTE
-315 KPEEDSERESRAIP
+315 EPEEDSERESRAIP

-337 FGPMKSLSEPTKSKP
+337 FGPMKSLSEPTQNKP

-409 GDDKPAS
+409 GDDKPAA
-416 IEDQPFTN
+416 IEAQPFTN

-464 EKKKKFVLLGGIGDD
+464 EKKKKFVLLGGLGDD
-479 EPQEDEDQPE
+479 EPQEDENLPE
-489 EEEEE
+489 EKEYE
-494 PDEQPEEKKKRSE
+494 PEEQPEKKRKHSE

-543 EGVSLLLLLVP
+543 EGVSLLLLLIP

-611 GLTFVLAFVQ
+611 GLTFILALVQ
-621 AILSFFNKS
+621 TILSFFNKS

-781 LENRKLNSDG
+781 LENRKLNSEG

-978 IAQKDVKMTLS
+978 IAQKDIKMTLS

-998 RDSVVNSAPAK
+998 RDSVVDSAPAK

-1069 IVQTAIVA
+1069 VVQAAIVA
-1077 FSVILEKFKR
+1077 FSVILEKFKK

>member
-1 MENKPSDKQ
+1 MENKSSDRQGKI
-10 SNMPL
+10 SL
-15 DKILYRVAKIESDRG
+15 DKIVREIAELESSRG
-30 EPDKIWAIT
+30 EPDKIWSLS
-39 DIDDLIAS
+39 DIDELIAS
-47 TDTDSATLYDDD
+47 TNAVSPVPADEDDA
-59 DDELL
+59 ELL
-64 MSIAYYKNRY
+64 TSIQYYEDAY
-74 SDDDTSSER
+74 SDDKAFGYEPVR
-83 EPIYADPNEPE
+83 EPEPE
-94 SEPDEE
+94 PEYE
-100 PEAELAEPETPAD
+100 PEETAEPEQAAD
-113 EPEAPAETESEE
+113 EPDVDISDKTEDEAPAEPEEANEAPAEAEPADEMPSEE
-125 PAALAESDEAE
+125 AVSEEAVEAPAEEEDEAPVE
-136 QTAENEESIETEK
+136 DAVSEKTDSAPAEV
-149 LEEPASEASFAE
+149 
-161 SEETQSAGET
+161 
-171 YFTQSES
+171 
-178 EAAAEAPEEP
+178 EAPEEEP
-188 EEAEAVQGSAD
+188 DGAPAEDAD
-199 EAESEAEEAAAE
+199 EALAEDGE
-211 EVAADESEDI
+211 EI

-230 VVKTDSEDEEA
+230 VAESDGDGDT
-241 TQETEPKNEADT
+241 DT
-253 DESDES
+253 DE
-259 NGTDDPD
+259 NR
-266 NSDNILTLHGEE
+266 
-278 EESEAEEPQSED
+278 EAEREKVVPLNGED
-290 EAEKKPTV
+290 ETPQDGAEEKKPTV
-298 EELFGAPASRY
+298 EELFGAPAARY
-309 FGEPSE
+309 FGEPA
-315 KPEEDSERESRAIP
+315 EETEDDSENEERAVP
-329 GLFGDTVV
+329 GLFDDTVV
-337 FGPMKSLSEPTKSKP
+337 FGPMKTLSEPTRKD
-352 DDEYKTKLMTAI
+352 DDEYKTKLISAI
-364 GSAKAPQSAETIE
+364 GSANAPQSSETIE

-395 PLPQV
+395 PLPKV
-400 IPAEEFVGS
+400 IPAEDFVGS
-409 GDDKPAS
+409 ENDTASS
-416 IEDQPFTN
+416 IEDRPFTN
-424 PAAGNQPEEE
+424 PAAENRPEEE

-447 EKIDEDELRSEL
+447 EKIDEDELRDEL
-459 DKKRA
+459 SKKRA
-464 EKKKKFVLLGGIGDD
+464 EKKKKFVLLSNLDEN
-479 EPQEDEDQPE
+479 EPQQEESRLEEKAEEPE
-489 EEEEE
+489 E
-494 PDEQPEEKKKRSE
+494 QPKKKKKRSE

-515 PEQRGRVYNSLKNA
+515 PEQRGRIYNSLKNA
-529 ASQFKTSVIGLCVL
+529 ATQLKTSVIGLCVI
-543 EGVSLLLLLVP
+543 EGVALLLLLVP

-574 AAANIVL
+574 AAANLVL
-581 LLASFYLAFPNIL
+581 LLASFYLAFPCVL
-594 SGVKALANGRVT
+594 SGMKALSKGRVT
-606 GGAVG
+606 GGAAG
-611 GLTFVLAFVQ
+611 GITFILALVQ
-621 AILSFFNKS
+621 TVLSFFNKS
-630 PEGASGMFYCAAAI
+630 PEGASGVFYCSAAV
-644 FALLMTAENSS
+644 FALLMTAENGS
-655 RGTARVMQNFLF
+655 RGSARVMQNFLF

-691 GRALKMGNP
+691 GRSLKMGNP
-700 DILYSGRVEFPA
+700 DILYSGKVKFPA
-712 DFIKNSEANSPADSC
+712 EFIKNSEANSPADSC
-727 IKRSLIISSAV
+727 VKRSLIISSAV

-749 TKDIF
+749 TRDFF

-781 LENRKLNSDG
+781 LENRKLNSEG
-791 GMIAGYDAALECS
+791 GMIAGYDAAVECS

-809 SVDSADLFDRAA
+809 AVDSADLFDRAA

-899 THHNIEVPLKSEED
+899 THHNIEVPLKSDED

-941 DASLKDSINEMAD
+941 DASLKESLNEMAD

-978 IAQKDVKMTLS
+978 IAQKDIKMTFS

-998 RDSVVNSAPAK
+998 RDSVVDSAPAK

-1042 VQAVVAAG
+1042 MQAVVAAG

-1069 IVQTAIVA
+1069 TVQCATVL
-1077 FSVILEKFKR
+1077 FSVILEKFKK

>member
-1 MENKPSDKQ
+1 
-10 SNMPL
+10 MPL
-15 DKILYRVAKIESDRG
+15 DKVLYQVAKIKHDSG
-30 EPDKIWAIT
+30 EPDKIWEIT

-47 TDTDSATLYDDD
+47 TDADSTALDYDD

-74 SDDDTSSER
+74 SDDDISSEY
-83 EPIYADPNEPE
+83 ETIYTDPKAPE

-100 PEAELAEPETPAD
+100 PEPEEAESENPAD
-113 EPEAPAETESEE
+113 EPEASAEAETEE
-125 PAALAESDEAE
+125 PAEPAESDETE
-136 QTAENEESIETEK
+136 QTVENKEPVSEVSFAKPEETE
-149 LEEPASEASFAE
+149 
-161 SEETQSAGET
+161 SAGES
-171 YFTQSES
+171 YFES
-178 EAAAEAPEEP
+178 EAATESPAEP
-188 EEAEAVQGSAD
+188 EEAEAAQESAD
-199 EAESEAEEAAAE
+199 EIEPEAEKVKAE
-211 EVAADESEDI
+211 KVPADEIEDI

-230 VVKTDSEDEEA
+230 VVKADSEDDDI
-241 TQETEPKNEADT
+241 QESEPKDEVDT

-259 NGTDDPD
+259 GETDEPD

-278 EESEAEEPQSED
+278 EESEDED

-298 EELFGAPASRY
+298 EELFGTPASRY
-309 FGEPSE
+309 FGEPTE
-315 KPEEDSERESRAIP
+315 EPEEDSERESRAIP

-337 FGPMKSLSEPTKSKP
+337 FGPMKSLSEPTQNKP

-464 EKKKKFVLLGGIGDD
+464 EKKKKFVLLSGLGDD
-479 EPQEDEDQPE
+479 DPQEDENL
-489 EEEEE
+489 
-494 PDEQPEEKKKRSE
+494 PEEKEDESEEQHEKKRKHSE

-543 EGVSLLLLLVP
+543 ESVSLLLLLIP

-611 GLTFVLAFVQ
+611 GLTFILALVQ
-621 AILSFFNKS
+621 TILSFFNKS

-781 LENRKLNSDG
+781 LENRKLNSEG

-978 IAQKDVKMTLS
+978 IAQKDIKMTLS

-998 RDSVVNSAPAK
+998 RDSVVDSAPAK

-1069 IVQTAIVA
+1069 VVQAAIVA

>member
-1 MENKPSDKQ
+1 MENKPSDKR

-15 DKILYRVAKIESDRG
+15 DKVLYQVAKIEHDSG
-30 EPDKIWAIT
+30 EPDKIWEIT

-47 TDTDSATLYDDD
+47 TGADSTALDYDD

-74 SDDDTSSER
+74 SDDDISSEY
-83 EPIYADPNEPE
+83 ETIYTDPKAPE

-100 PEAELAEPETPAD
+100 PEPEEAEPENPAD
-113 EPEAPAETESEE
+113 GPEASAEAETEE
-125 PAALAESDEAE
+125 PAEPAESDEAA
-136 QTAENEESIETEK
+136 QTVENKEPVSEVSFAKPEETE
-149 LEEPASEASFAE
+149 
-161 SEETQSAGET
+161 SAGES
-171 YFTQSES
+171 YFES
-178 EAAAEAPEEP
+178 EAATESPAEP
-188 EEAEAVQGSAD
+188 EEAEAAQESAD
-199 EAESEAEEAAAE
+199 EAETESKDVKAE
-211 EVAADESEDI
+211 EVPADENEDI

-230 VVKTDSEDEEA
+230 VVKADSEDDDI
-241 TQETEPKNEADT
+241 QGSEPKDEVDT
-253 DESDES
+253 DESNESDES
-259 NGTDDPD
+259 D
-266 NSDNILTLHGEE
+266 NSDNILTLRGEE
-278 EESEAEEPQSED
+278 EESEDED

-315 KPEEDSERESRAIP
+315 EPEEDSERESRAIP

-337 FGPMKSLSEPTKSKP
+337 FGPMKSLSEPTQNKP

-409 GDDKPAS
+409 GDDKSAS

-464 EKKKKFVLLGGIGDD
+464 EKKKKFVLLSGLGDE
-479 EPQEDEDQPE
+479 EPQEDENL
-489 EEEEE
+489 
-494 PDEQPEEKKKRSE
+494 PEEKEDEPEEQHEKKKKHSE

-611 GLTFVLAFVQ
+611 GLTFILALVQ
-621 AILSFFNKS
+621 TILSFFNKS

-781 LENRKLNSDG
+781 LENRKLNSEG
-791 GMIAGYDAALECS
+791 GTIAGYDAALECS

-978 IAQKDVKMTLS
+978 IAQKDIKMTLS

-998 RDSVVNSAPAK
+998 RDSVVDSAPAK

-1069 IVQTAIVA
+1069 IVQAAIVA

>member
-1 MENKPSDKQ
+1 MENKPSDKR

-15 DKILYRVAKIESDRG
+15 DKVLYQVAKIEHDSG
-30 EPDKIWAIT
+30 EPDKIWKIT

-47 TDTDSATLYDDD
+47 TDADSTALDYDD

-74 SDDDTSSER
+74 SDDDISSEY
-83 EPIYADPNEPE
+83 ETIYTDPKEPE

-100 PEAELAEPETPAD
+100 PEPEEAEPEIPAD
-113 EPEAPAETESEE
+113 EPEASAEAETEE
-125 PAALAESDEAE
+125 PAEPAESDEAE
-136 QTAENEESIETEK
+136 QTVENKEPVSEVSFANPEETE
-149 LEEPASEASFAE
+149 
-161 SEETQSAGET
+161 SAGES
-171 YFTQSES
+171 YFES
-178 EAAAEAPEEP
+178 EAATESPAEP
-188 EEAEAVQGSAD
+188 EETEAVRESAD
-199 EAESEAEEAAAE
+199 EIEPEAEEVKAE
-211 EVAADESEDI
+211 EVPADESEDI
-221 YSDSKFELS
+221 YSDSEFELS
-230 VVKTDSEDEEA
+230 VVKTDGEDDDI
-241 TQETEPKNEADT
+241 QESEPKDEVDT
-253 DESDES
+253 DESNKTDES
-259 NGTDDPD
+259 D

-278 EESEAEEPQSED
+278 EESGDED

-309 FGEPSE
+309 FGEPTE
-315 KPEEDSERESRAIP
+315 EPEEDSERESRAIP

-337 FGPMKSLSEPTKSKP
+337 FGPMKSLSEPTQNKP

-464 EKKKKFVLLGGIGDD
+464 EKKKKFVLLGGLGDD
-479 EPQEDEDQPE
+479 EPQEDENL
-489 EEEEE
+489 
-494 PDEQPEEKKKRSE
+494 PEEKEYELEEQHEKKRKHSE

-543 EGVSLLLLLVP
+543 EGVSLLLLLIP

-611 GLTFVLAFVQ
+611 GLTFILALVQ
-621 AILSFFNKS
+621 TILSFFNKS

-781 LENRKLNSDG
+781 LENRKLNSEG

-978 IAQKDVKMTLS
+978 IAQKDIKMTLS

-998 RDSVVNSAPAK
+998 RDSVVDSAPAK

>member
-1 MENKPSDKQ
+1 
-10 SNMPL
+10 MPL
-15 DKILYRVAKIESDRG
+15 DKVLYQVAKIEHDSG
-30 EPDKIWAIT
+30 EPDKIWKIT

-47 TDTDSATLYDDD
+47 TDADSAALDYDD

-74 SDDDTSSER
+74 SDDDISSEY
-83 EPIYADPNEPE
+83 ETIYTDPKEPE

-100 PEAELAEPETPAD
+100 PEPEEAEPENPAD
-113 EPEAPAETESEE
+113 EAEASAEAETEE
-125 PAALAESDEAE
+125 PAEPAESDEAE
-136 QTAENEESIETEK
+136 QTVENKEPVSEVSFAKPEETE
-149 LEEPASEASFAE
+149 
-161 SEETQSAGET
+161 SAGES
-171 YFTQSES
+171 YFTEPES
-178 EAAAEAPEEP
+178 EAATESPAEP
-188 EEAEAVQGSAD
+188 EEAEAAQESAD
-199 EAESEAEEAAAE
+199 EIEPEAEEVKAE
-211 EVAADESEDI
+211 EVPADESEAI
-221 YSDSKFELS
+221 YSDSKLELS
-230 VVKTDSEDEEA
+230 VVKADGEDDDI
-241 TQETEPKNEADT
+241 QESEPKDEVDT
-253 DESDES
+253 DESNKTDES
-259 NGTDDPD
+259 D

-278 EESEAEEPQSED
+278 EESEDED

-309 FGEPSE
+309 FGEPTE
-315 KPEEDSERESRAIP
+315 EPEEDSERESRAIP

-337 FGPMKSLSEPTKSKP
+337 FGPMKSLSEPTQNKP

-424 PAAGNQPEEE
+424 PAADNQPEEE

-464 EKKKKFVLLGGIGDD
+464 EKKKKFVLLGGLGDD
-479 EPQEDEDQPE
+479 EPQEDENL
-489 EEEEE
+489 
-494 PDEQPEEKKKRSE
+494 PEEKEDEPEEQHEKKKKHSE

-543 EGVSLLLLLVP
+543 EGVSLLLLLIP

-611 GLTFVLAFVQ
+611 GLTFILALVQ
-621 AILSFFNKS
+621 TILSFFNKS

-781 LENRKLNSDG
+781 LENRKLNSEG

-978 IAQKDVKMTLS
+978 IAQKDIKMTLS

-998 RDSVVNSAPAK
+998 RDSVVDSAPAK

-1069 IVQTAIVA
+1069 IVQAAIVA

>member
-1 MENKPSDKQ
+1 MENRSSDKR
-10 SNMPL
+10 SKISL
-15 DKILYRVAKIESDRG
+15 DRVLREVAELENSRG
-30 EPDKIWAIT
+30 EPDRIWSLS
-39 DIDDLIAS
+39 DIDDLLAS
-47 TDTDSATLYDDD
+47 TDTDSTAPADEDDT
-59 DDELL
+59 ELL
-64 MSIAYYKNRY
+64 TSIQYYEDRY
-74 SDDDTSSER
+74 SDDDTPSES
-83 EPIYADPNEPE
+83 EPIYTQQGTEEPKDQADSDPE
-94 SEPDEE
+94 IAAEPDAEVLSV
-100 PEAELAEPETPAD
+100 EAEAAAEPEV
-113 EPEAPAETESEE
+113 EKSVESN
-125 PAALAESDEAE
+125 EAE
-136 QTAENEESIETEK
+136 QTDKESDKIEESESS
-149 LEEPASEASFAE
+149 ASEADFAE
-161 SEETQSAGET
+161 SDTPEEPVDET
-171 YFTQSES
+171 SSIEPER
-178 EAAAEAPEEP
+178 EAAAEVPTEP
-188 EEAEAVQGSAD
+188 EKAEAAQESAD
-199 EAESEAEEAAAE
+199 EAESEIEEAPVE
-211 EVAADESEDI
+211 EAAADESEDI
-221 YSDSKFELS
+221 YSDSKLELS
-230 VVKTDSEDEEA
+230 VVKADGEDDDVHESD
-241 TQETEPKNEADT
+241 NEVDT

-259 NGTDDPD
+259 NESDEPD
-266 NSDNILTLHGEE
+266 SSDNILTLHGEE
-278 EESEAEEPQSED
+278 EEPKDED

-315 KPEEDSERESRAIP
+315 TPEEDSEREGRAIP

-337 FGPMKSLSEPTKSKP
+337 FGPMKSLSEPAKNKP
-352 DDEYKTKLMTAI
+352 DDEYKTKLMAAI
-364 GSAKAPQSAETIE
+364 GSAKEPQSAETIE

-447 EKIDEDELRSEL
+447 EKIDEDELRNEL

-464 EKKKKFVLLGGIGDD
+464 EKKKKFVLLSGLGDD
-479 EPQEDEDQPE
+479 EPQEDENL
-489 EEEEE
+489 
-494 PDEQPEEKKKRSE
+494 PEEKEDEPEKQPEKKKKHSE

-611 GLTFVLAFVQ
+611 GLTFILALVQ

-781 LENRKLNSDG
+781 LENRKLNSEG

-998 RDSVVNSAPAK
+998 RDSVVDSAPAK

-1069 IVQTAIVA
+1069 VVQAAIVA
-1077 FSVILEKFKR
+1077 FSVILEKFKK

>member
-1 MENKPSDKQ
+1 MENKPSDKR

-15 DKILYRVAKIESDRG
+15 DKVLYQVAKIEHDSG
-30 EPDKIWAIT
+30 EPDKIWKIT

-47 TDTDSATLYDDD
+47 TDADSTALDYDD

-74 SDDDTSSER
+74 SDDDISSEY
-83 EPIYADPNEPE
+83 ETIYTDPKEPE

-100 PEAELAEPETPAD
+100 PEPEEAEPEIPAD
-113 EPEAPAETESEE
+113 EPEASAEAETEE
-125 PAALAESDEAE
+125 PAEPAESDEAE
-136 QTAENEESIETEK
+136 QTVENKEPVSEVSFANPEETE
-149 LEEPASEASFAE
+149 
-161 SEETQSAGET
+161 SAGES
-171 YFTQSES
+171 YFES
-178 EAAAEAPEEP
+178 EAATESPAEP
-188 EEAEAVQGSAD
+188 EETEAVQESAD
-199 EAESEAEEAAAE
+199 EIEPEAEEVKAE
-211 EVAADESEDI
+211 EVPADESEDI
-221 YSDSKFELS
+221 YSDSEFELS
-230 VVKTDSEDEEA
+230 VVKTDGEDDDI
-241 TQETEPKNEADT
+241 QESEPKDEVDT
-253 DESDES
+253 DESNKTDES
-259 NGTDDPD
+259 D

-278 EESEAEEPQSED
+278 EESGDED
-290 EAEKKPTV
+290 EAEKKLTV

-309 FGEPSE
+309 FGEPAE
-315 KPEEDSERESRAIP
+315 EPEEDSERESRAIP

-337 FGPMKSLSEPTKSKP
+337 FGPMKSLSEPTQNKP

-464 EKKKKFVLLGGIGDD
+464 EKKKKFVLLGGLGDD
-479 EPQEDEDQPE
+479 EPQEDENL
-489 EEEEE
+489 
-494 PDEQPEEKKKRSE
+494 PEEKEDEPEEQSEKKRKHSE

-543 EGVSLLLLLVP
+543 EGVSLLLLLIP

-594 SGVKALANGRVT
+594 SGIKALANGRVT

-611 GLTFVLAFVQ
+611 GLTFILALVQ
-621 AILSFFNKS
+621 TILSFFNKS
-630 PEGASGMFYCAAAI
+630 PEGASGIFYCAAAI

-781 LENRKLNSDG
+781 LENRKLNSEG

-978 IAQKDVKMTLS
+978 IAQKDIKMTLS

-998 RDSVVNSAPAK
+998 RDSVVDSAPAK

>member
-1 MENKPSDKQ
+1 
-10 SNMPL
+10 MPL
-15 DKILYRVAKIESDRG
+15 DKVLYQVAKIEHDSG
-30 EPDKIWAIT
+30 EPDKIWKIT

-47 TDTDSATLYDDD
+47 TGADSTALDYDD

-74 SDDDTSSER
+74 SDDDISSEH
-83 EPIYADPNEPE
+83 ESIYTDPKEPE

-100 PEAELAEPETPAD
+100 PEPELAEPENPAD
-113 EPEAPAETESEE
+113 EPEASAEAETEE
-125 PAALAESDEAE
+125 PAEPAESDEAA
-136 QTAENEESIETEK
+136 QTVENKEPVSEVSFAKPEETE
-149 LEEPASEASFAE
+149 
-161 SEETQSAGET
+161 SAGES
-171 YFTQSES
+171 YFES
-178 EAAAEAPEEP
+178 EAATESPAEP
-188 EEAEAVQGSAD
+188 EEAEAAQESAD
-199 EAESEAEEAAAE
+199 EAETESKDVKAE
-211 EVAADESEDI
+211 EVPADENEDI

-230 VVKTDSEDEEA
+230 VVKADSEDDDI
-241 TQETEPKNEADT
+241 QESEPKDKDDT
-253 DESDES
+253 DESNESDES
-259 NGTDDPD
+259 DED
-266 NSDNILTLHGEE
+266 NNILTLRGEE
-278 EESEAEEPQSED
+278 EESEDED

-315 KPEEDSERESRAIP
+315 EPEEDSERESRAIP

-337 FGPMKSLSEPTKSKP
+337 FGPMKSLSEPTQNKP

-364 GSAKAPQSAETIE
+364 GSAKEPQSAETIE

-464 EKKKKFVLLGGIGDD
+464 EKKKKFVLLSGLGDD
-479 EPQEDEDQPE
+479 EPQDDENLPEEKEDEPE
-489 EEEEE
+489 
-494 PDEQPEEKKKRSE
+494 EQPEKKRKHSE

-543 EGVSLLLLLVP
+543 EGVSLLLLLIP

-611 GLTFVLAFVQ
+611 GLTFILALVQ
-621 AILSFFNKS
+621 TILSFFNKS

-644 FALLMTAENSS
+644 FAMLMTAENSS

-781 LENRKLNSDG
+781 LENRKLNSEG

-941 DASLKDSINEMAD
+941 DSSLKDSINEMAD

-978 IAQKDVKMTLS
+978 IAQKDIKMTLS

-998 RDSVVNSAPAK
+998 RDSVVDSAPAK

-1069 IVQTAIVA
+1069 IVQAAIVA

>member
-1 MENKPSDKQ
+1 
-10 SNMPL
+10 MPL
-15 DKILYRVAKIESDRG
+15 DKVLYQVAKIEHDSG
-30 EPDKIWAIT
+30 EPDKIWKIT

-47 TDTDSATLYDDD
+47 TDADSTALDYDD

-74 SDDDTSSER
+74 SDDDISSEY
-83 EPIYADPNEPE
+83 ETIYTDPKEPE

-100 PEAELAEPETPAD
+100 PESEEAEPENPAD
-113 EPEAPAETESEE
+113 EPEASAEAEAEEPAEPAESDVAEQTVENKEPVSEVPFAKPEETES
-125 PAALAESDEAE
+125 
-136 QTAENEESIETEK
+136 
-149 LEEPASEASFAE
+149 
-161 SEETQSAGET
+161 AGES
-171 YFTQSES
+171 YFES
-178 EAAAEAPEEP
+178 EAATESPAEP
-188 EEAEAVQGSAD
+188 EETEAVQESAD
-199 EAESEAEEAAAE
+199 EIEPEAEEVKAE
-211 EVAADESEDI
+211 EVPADESEDI
-221 YSDSKFELS
+221 YSDSKIELS
-230 VVKTDSEDEEA
+230 VVKADGEDDDI
-241 TQETEPKNEADT
+241 QESEPKDEVDT
-253 DESDES
+253 DESNKTDES
-259 NGTDDPD
+259 D

-278 EESEAEEPQSED
+278 EESEDED

-309 FGEPSE
+309 FGEPTE
-315 KPEEDSERESRAIP
+315 EPEEDSERESRAIP

-337 FGPMKSLSEPTKSKP
+337 FGPMKSLSEPTQNKP

-364 GSAKAPQSAETIE
+364 GSAKAPQSTETIE

-409 GDDKPAS
+409 GDNKPAS

-464 EKKKKFVLLGGIGDD
+464 EKKKKFVLLGGLGDD
-479 EPQEDEDQPE
+479 EPQEDENLPE
-489 EEEEE
+489 EKEDE
-494 PDEQPEEKKKRSE
+494 PEEQPEKKRKHSE

-543 EGVSLLLLLVP
+543 EGVSLLLLLIP

-611 GLTFVLAFVQ
+611 GLTFILALVQ
-621 AILSFFNKS
+621 TILSFFNKS

-781 LENRKLNSDG
+781 LENRKLNSEG
-791 GMIAGYDAALECS
+791 GMIASYDAALECS

-941 DASLKDSINEMAD
+941 DASLKDSINEMAN

-978 IAQKDVKMTLS
+978 IAQKDIKMTLS

-998 RDSVVNSAPAK
+998 RDSVVDSAPAK

>member
-1 MENKPSDKQ
+1 
-10 SNMPL
+10 MPL
-15 DKILYRVAKIESDRG
+15 DKVLYQVAKIEHDSG
-30 EPDKIWAIT
+30 EPDKIWKIT

-47 TDTDSATLYDDD
+47 TDADSAALDYDD

-74 SDDDTSSER
+74 SDDDISSEY
-83 EPIYADPNEPE
+83 ETIYTDPKEPE

-100 PEAELAEPETPAD
+100 PEPEETEPENPAD
-113 EPEAPAETESEE
+113 EPEASAEAEAEE
-125 PAALAESDEAE
+125 PAEPAESDEAE
-136 QTAENEESIETEK
+136 QTVENKEPVSEVSFAKPEETE
-149 LEEPASEASFAE
+149 
-161 SEETQSAGET
+161 SAGES
-171 YFTQSES
+171 YFES
-178 EAAAEAPEEP
+178 EAATEAPAEP
-188 EEAEAVQGSAD
+188 EETEAAQESAD
-199 EAESEAEEAAAE
+199 EIEPEAEEVKAE
-211 EVAADESEDI
+211 NVPADESEDI

-230 VVKTDSEDEEA
+230 VVKADGENDDI
-241 TQETEPKNEADT
+241 QESEPKDEVDT
-253 DESDES
+253 DESNKTDES
-259 NGTDDPD
+259 D

-278 EESEAEEPQSED
+278 EESEDED

-309 FGEPSE
+309 FGEPTE
-315 KPEEDSERESRAIP
+315 EPEEDSERESRAIP

-337 FGPMKSLSEPTKSKP
+337 FGPMKSLSEPTQNKP

-464 EKKKKFVLLGGIGDD
+464 EKKKKFVLLGGLGDD
-479 EPQEDEDQPE
+479 EPQEDENPPE
-489 EEEEE
+489 EKEDE
-494 PDEQPEEKKKRSE
+494 PEEQPEKKRKHSE

-543 EGVSLLLLLVP
+543 EGVSLLLLLIP

-611 GLTFVLAFVQ
+611 GLTFILALVQ
-621 AILSFFNKS
+621 TILSFFNKS

-781 LENRKLNSDG
+781 LENRKLNSEG

-978 IAQKDVKMTLS
+978 IAQKDIKMTLS

-998 RDSVVNSAPAK
+998 RDSVVDSAPAK

-1069 IVQTAIVA
+1069 IVQTAIVV

>member
-1 MENKPSDKQ
+1 
-10 SNMPL
+10 MPL
-15 DKILYRVAKIESDRG
+15 DKVLYQVAKIEHDSG
-30 EPDKIWAIT
+30 EPDKIWEIT

-47 TDTDSATLYDDD
+47 TDADSTALDYDD

-74 SDDDTSSER
+74 SDDDISSEY
-83 EPIYADPNEPE
+83 ETIYTDPKEPE

-100 PEAELAEPETPAD
+100 PEPEEAEPEIPAD
-113 EPEAPAETESEE
+113 EPEASAEAETEE
-125 PAALAESDEAE
+125 PAEPAESDEAE
-136 QTAENEESIETEK
+136 QTVENKEPVSEVSFAKPEETE
-149 LEEPASEASFAE
+149 
-161 SEETQSAGET
+161 SAGES
-171 YFTQSES
+171 YFTEPES
-178 EAAAEAPEEP
+178 EAATESPAEP
-188 EEAEAVQGSAD
+188 EETEAAQESAD
-199 EAESEAEEAAAE
+199 EIEPEAEEVKAE
-211 EVAADESEDI
+211 EVPVDESEDI

-230 VVKTDSEDEEA
+230 VVKADSEDDDI
-241 TQETEPKNEADT
+241 QESEPKDEVDT
-253 DESDES
+253 DESNKTDES
-259 NGTDDPD
+259 D

-278 EESEAEEPQSED
+278 EESGDED

-309 FGEPSE
+309 FGEPTE
-315 KPEEDSERESRAIP
+315 EPEEDSERESRAIP
-329 GLFGDTVV
+329 GLFGDIVV
-337 FGPMKSLSEPTKSKP
+337 FGPMKSLSEPTQNKP

-424 PAAGNQPEEE
+424 PAAGNQPEDE

-464 EKKKKFVLLGGIGDD
+464 EKKKKFVLLGGLGDD
-479 EPQEDEDQPE
+479 EPQEDENL
-489 EEEEE
+489 
-494 PDEQPEEKKKRSE
+494 PEEKEDEPEEQPKEKRKHSE

-529 ASQFKTSVIGLCVL
+529 ASQFKPSVIGLCVL
-543 EGVSLLLLLVP
+543 EGVSLLLLLIP

-611 GLTFVLAFVQ
+611 GLTFILALVQ
-621 AILSFFNKS
+621 TILSFFNKS

-781 LENRKLNSDG
+781 LENRKLNSEG

-978 IAQKDVKMTLS
+978 IAQKDIKMTLS

-998 RDSVVNSAPAK
+998 RDSVVDSAPAK

-1042 VQAVVAAG
+1042 VQAIVAAG

-1069 IVQTAIVA
+1069 IVQAAIVA

>member
-1 MENKPSDKQ
+1 
-10 SNMPL
+10 MPL
-15 DKILYRVAKIESDRG
+15 DKVLYQVAKIEHDSG
-30 EPDKIWAIT
+30 EPDKIWKIT

-47 TDTDSATLYDDD
+47 TGADSTALDYDD

-74 SDDDTSSER
+74 SDDDISSEY
-83 EPIYADPNEPE
+83 ETIYTDPKEPE

-100 PEAELAEPETPAD
+100 PEPEEAEPENPAD
-113 EPEAPAETESEE
+113 EPDASAEAETEE
-125 PAALAESDEAE
+125 PAEPAESDEAA
-136 QTAENEESIETEK
+136 QTVENKEPVSEVSFAKPEETE
-149 LEEPASEASFAE
+149 
-161 SEETQSAGET
+161 SAGES
-171 YFTQSES
+171 YFES
-178 EAAAEAPEEP
+178 EAATESPAEP
-188 EEAEAVQGSAD
+188 EEAEAAQESAD
-199 EAESEAEEAAAE
+199 EAETESKDVKAE
-211 EVAADESEDI
+211 EVPADENEDI

-230 VVKTDSEDEEA
+230 VVKADSEDDI
-241 TQETEPKNEADT
+241 QESEPKDEDDT
-253 DESDES
+253 DESNESDES
-259 NGTDDPD
+259 D
-266 NSDNILTLHGEE
+266 NSDNILTLRGEE
-278 EESEAEEPQSED
+278 EESEDED

-315 KPEEDSERESRAIP
+315 EPEEDSERESRAIP

-337 FGPMKSLSEPTKSKP
+337 FGPMKSLSEPTQNKP

-364 GSAKAPQSAETIE
+364 GSAKEPQSAETIE

-464 EKKKKFVLLGGIGDD
+464 EKKKKFVLLSGLGDD
-479 EPQEDEDQPE
+479 EPQEDENL
-489 EEEEE
+489 
-494 PDEQPEEKKKRSE
+494 PEEKEDEPEEQHEKKRKHSE

-543 EGVSLLLLLVP
+543 EGVSLLLLLIP

-611 GLTFVLAFVQ
+611 GLTFILALVQ
-621 AILSFFNKS
+621 TILSFFNKS

-655 RGTARVMQNFLF
+655 RGAARVMQNFLF

-781 LENRKLNSDG
+781 LENRKLNSEG

-941 DASLKDSINEMAD
+941 DSSLKDSINEMAD

-978 IAQKDVKMTLS
+978 IAQKDIKMTLS

-998 RDSVVNSAPAK
+998 RDSVVDSAPAK

-1069 IVQTAIVA
+1069 IVQAAIVA

>member
-1 MENKPSDKQ
+1 
-10 SNMPL
+10 MPL
-15 DKILYRVAKIESDRG
+15 DKVLYQVAKIEHDSG
-30 EPDKIWAIT
+30 EPDKIWKIT

-47 TDTDSATLYDDD
+47 TGADSTALDYDD

-74 SDDDTSSER
+74 SDDDISSEY
-83 EPIYADPNEPE
+83 ETIYTDPKEPE

-100 PEAELAEPETPAD
+100 PEPEEAEPENPAD
-113 EPEAPAETESEE
+113 ESEASAEAETEE
-125 PAALAESDEAE
+125 PAEPAESDEAA
-136 QTAENEESIETEK
+136 QTVENKEPVSEVSFAKPEETE
-149 LEEPASEASFAE
+149 
-161 SEETQSAGET
+161 SAGES
-171 YFTQSES
+171 YFES
-178 EAAAEAPEEP
+178 EAATESPAEP
-188 EEAEAVQGSAD
+188 EEAEAAQESAD
-199 EAESEAEEAAAE
+199 EAETESKDVKAE
-211 EVAADESEDI
+211 EVPADENEDI

-230 VVKTDSEDEEA
+230 VVKADSEDDDIQES
-241 TQETEPKNEADT
+241 ETENEDNT

-259 NGTDDPD
+259 NETDEQNKD
-266 NSDNILTLHGEE
+266 DNILTLHGEE
-278 EESEAEEPQSED
+278 EESEDED

-315 KPEEDSERESRAIP
+315 EPEEDSERESRAIP

-337 FGPMKSLSEPTKSKP
+337 FGPMKSLSEPTQNKP

-364 GSAKAPQSAETIE
+364 GSAKEPQSAETIE

-464 EKKKKFVLLGGIGDD
+464 EKKKKFVLLSGLGDD
-479 EPQEDEDQPE
+479 EPQEDENL
-489 EEEEE
+489 
-494 PDEQPEEKKKRSE
+494 PEEKEDEPEEQHEKKKKHSE

-611 GLTFVLAFVQ
+611 GLTFILALVQ
-621 AILSFFNKS
+621 TILSFFNKS

-781 LENRKLNSDG
+781 LENRKLNSEG

-978 IAQKDVKMTLS
+978 IAQKDIKMTLS

-998 RDSVVNSAPAK
+998 RDSVVDSAPAK

-1069 IVQTAIVA
+1069 IVQAAIVA

>member
-1 MENKPSDKQ
+1 MENKPSDKR

-15 DKILYRVAKIESDRG
+15 DKVLYQVAKIEHDSG
-30 EPDKIWAIT
+30 EPDKIWKIT

-47 TDTDSATLYDDD
+47 TDADSTALDYDD

-74 SDDDTSSER
+74 SDDDISSEY
-83 EPIYADPNEPE
+83 ETIYTDPKEPE

-100 PEAELAEPETPAD
+100 PEPEEAEPENPAD
-113 EPEAPAETESEE
+113 EPEASAEAETEE
-125 PAALAESDEAE
+125 PAEPAESDEAE
-136 QTAENEESIETEK
+136 QTVENKEPVSEVSFAKPEETES
-149 LEEPASEASFAE
+149 ASES
-161 SEETQSAGET
+161 
-171 YFTQSES
+171 YFES
-178 EAAAEAPEEP
+178 EAATESPAEP
-188 EEAEAVQGSAD
+188 EETEAVQESVD
-199 EAESEAEEAAAE
+199 EIEPEAEEVKAE
-211 EVAADESEDI
+211 EVPADESEDI
-221 YSDSKFELS
+221 YSDSKIELS
-230 VVKTDSEDEEA
+230 VVKADGEDDNI
-241 TQETEPKNEADT
+241 QESEPKDEVDT
-253 DESDES
+253 DESNKTEES
-259 NGTDDPD
+259 D

-278 EESEAEEPQSED
+278 EESEDED

-309 FGEPSE
+309 FGEPTE
-315 KPEEDSERESRAIP
+315 EPEEDSERESRAIP

-337 FGPMKSLSEPTKSKP
+337 FGPMKSLSEPTQNKP

-464 EKKKKFVLLGGIGDD
+464 EKKKKFVLLGGLGDD
-479 EPQEDEDQPE
+479 EPQEDENL
-489 EEEEE
+489 
-494 PDEQPEEKKKRSE
+494 PEEKEYEPEEQHEKKRKHSE

-543 EGVSLLLLLVP
+543 EGVSLLLLLIP

-611 GLTFVLAFVQ
+611 GLTFILALVQ
-621 AILSFFNKS
+621 TILSFFNKS
-630 PEGASGMFYCAAAI
+630 PEGASGMFYCAATI

-781 LENRKLNSDG
+781 LENRKLNSEG

-885 IYNQRVLLGNRNLL
+885 IYHQRVLLGNRNLL

-978 IAQKDVKMTLS
+978 IAQKDIKMTLS

-998 RDSVVNSAPAK
+998 RDSVVDSAPAK

-1069 IVQTAIVA
+1069 IVQAAIVA

>member
-1 MENKPSDKQ
+1 MENRPSDKR
-10 SNMPL
+10 SKISL
-15 DKILYRVAKIESDRG
+15 DKVLREVAELENSRS
-30 EPDKIWAIT
+30 EPDRIWSLS
-39 DIDDLIAS
+39 DIDDLLAS
-47 TDTDSATLYDDD
+47 TGSDSAAPADEDDT
-59 DDELL
+59 ELL
-64 MSIAYYKNRY
+64 TSIDYYKDRY
-74 SDDDTSSER
+74 SDDDTPSEYETIYTQKEAE
-83 EPIYADPNEPE
+83 EPADRADEPVKDPEAEFAEEPE
-94 SEPDEE
+94 AETKIPSAEAEIAAEPEIEESAESDDAEQADEEAVEDEE
-100 PEAELAEPETPAD
+100 PEASSDEAD
-113 EPEAPAETESEE
+113 S
-125 PAALAESDEAE
+125 AESDKS
-136 QTAENEESIETEK
+136 EESID
-149 LEEPASEASFAE
+149 EASSIE
-161 SEETQSAGET
+161 SK
-171 YFTQSES
+171 S
-178 EAAAEAPEEP
+178 EAAAEAPAEP
-188 EEAEAVQGSAD
+188 EEEAEAVQESAD
-199 EAESEAEEAAAE
+199 EAETEVGEVKAE
-211 EVAADESEDI
+211 EVPTDESEDI

-230 VVKTDSEDEEA
+230 VVKADEDDDVHESD
-241 TQETEPKNEADT
+241 NEVDT

-259 NGTDDPD
+259 NETDESDKD
-266 NSDNILTLHGEE
+266 NNILTLHGEE
-278 EESEAEEPQSED
+278 EESEDED

-337 FGPMKSLSEPTKSKP
+337 FGPMKSLSEPAKDKP

-409 GDDKPAS
+409 EDDKPAS

-459 DKKRA
+459 EKKRA

-479 EPQEDEDQPE
+479 DPQEGEDQPE
-489 EEEEE
+489 EKENE
-494 PDEQPEEKKKRSE
+494 PEEQPEKKKKHSE

-611 GLTFVLAFVQ
+611 GLTFILAFVQ

-630 PEGASGMFYCAAAI
+630 PEGASGMFYCVAAI

-738 SVLLAVISGII
+738 SVLLAIISGII

-781 LENRKLNSDG
+781 LENRKLNSEG

-1069 IVQTAIVA
+1069 IVQVAIVA

>member
-1 MENKPSDKQ
+1 
-10 SNMPL
+10 MPL
-15 DKILYRVAKIESDRG
+15 DKVLYQVAKIEHDSG
-30 EPDKIWAIT
+30 EPDKIWKIT

-47 TDTDSATLYDDD
+47 TGADSTALDYDD

-74 SDDDTSSER
+74 SDDDISSEY
-83 EPIYADPNEPE
+83 ETIYTDPKEPE

-100 PEAELAEPETPAD
+100 PEPELAEPENPAD
-113 EPEAPAETESEE
+113 EPEASAEAETEE
-125 PAALAESDEAE
+125 PAEPAESDEAA
-136 QTAENEESIETEK
+136 QTVENKEPVSEVSFAKPEETE
-149 LEEPASEASFAE
+149 
-161 SEETQSAGET
+161 SAGES
-171 YFTQSES
+171 YFES
-178 EAAAEAPEEP
+178 EAATESPAEP
-188 EEAEAVQGSAD
+188 EEAEAAQESAD
-199 EAESEAEEAAAE
+199 EAETESKDVKAE
-211 EVAADESEDI
+211 EVPADENEDI

-230 VVKTDSEDEEA
+230 VVKADSEDDDI
-241 TQETEPKNEADT
+241 QGSEPKDEVDT
-253 DESDES
+253 DESNESDES
-259 NGTDDPD
+259 DED
-266 NSDNILTLHGEE
+266 NNILTLHGEE
-278 EESEAEEPQSED
+278 EESEDED

-315 KPEEDSERESRAIP
+315 EPEEDSERESRAIP

-337 FGPMKSLSEPTKSKP
+337 FGPMKSLSEPTQSKP
-352 DDEYKTKLMTAI
+352 DDEYKTKLMAAI

-464 EKKKKFVLLGGIGDD
+464 EKKKKFVLLSGLGDE
-479 EPQEDEDQPE
+479 EPQEDENL
-489 EEEEE
+489 
-494 PDEQPEEKKKRSE
+494 PEEKGDEPEEQHEKKKKHSE

-611 GLTFVLAFVQ
+611 GLTFILALVQ
-621 AILSFFNKS
+621 TILSFFNKS

-781 LENRKLNSDG
+781 LENRKLNSEG

-978 IAQKDVKMTLS
+978 IAQKDIKMTLS

-998 RDSVVNSAPAK
+998 RDSVVDSAPAK

-1069 IVQTAIVA
+1069 IVQAAIVA

>member
-1 MENKPSDKQ
+1 MENKSSDRQGKI
-10 SNMPL
+10 SL
-15 DKILYRVAKIESDRG
+15 DKIVREIAELESSRG
-30 EPDKIWAIT
+30 EPDKIWSLS
-39 DIDDLIAS
+39 DIDELIAS
-47 TDTDSATLYDDD
+47 TNAVSPVPADEDDA
-59 DDELL
+59 ELL
-64 MSIAYYKNRY
+64 TSIQYYEDAY
-74 SDDDTSSER
+74 SDDKAFGYEPVR
-83 EPIYADPNEPE
+83 EPEPE
-94 SEPDEE
+94 YE
-100 PEAELAEPETPAD
+100 PEETAEPEQGAD
-113 EPEAPAETESEE
+113 EPDVDISDKTEDEAPAEEAVPGEAVEAPAEEADEAHVEEAVSEKTDSAPVEVEAPEVE
-125 PAALAESDEAE
+125 PDGAPAEDADEALAEDG
-136 QTAENEESIETEK
+136 EE
-149 LEEPASEASFAE
+149 
-161 SEETQSAGET
+161 
-171 YFTQSES
+171 
-178 EAAAEAPEEP
+178 
-188 EEAEAVQGSAD
+188 
-199 EAESEAEEAAAE
+199 
-211 EVAADESEDI
+211 I
-221 YSDSKFELS
+221 YSDSNFELS
-230 VVKTDSEDEEA
+230 VAESDGDGDT
-241 TQETEPKNEADT
+241 DT
-253 DESDES
+253 DE
-259 NGTDDPD
+259 NR
-266 NSDNILTLHGEE
+266 
-278 EESEAEEPQSED
+278 EAEREKVVPLNGED
-290 EAEKKPTV
+290 ETPQDGAEEKKPTV
-298 EELFGAPASRY
+298 EELFGAPAARY
-309 FGEPSE
+309 FGEPA
-315 KPEEDSERESRAIP
+315 EETEDDSENEERAVP
-329 GLFGDTVV
+329 GLFDDTVV
-337 FGPMKSLSEPTKSKP
+337 FGPMKTLSEPTRK
-352 DDEYKTKLMTAI
+352 DGDEYKTKLISAI
-364 GSAKAPQSAETIE
+364 GSANAPQSSETIE

-395 PLPQV
+395 PLPKV
-400 IPAEEFVGS
+400 IPAEDFVGS
-409 GDDKPAS
+409 ENDTASS

-424 PAAGNQPEEE
+424 PAAENRPEEE

-447 EKIDEDELRSEL
+447 EKIDEDELRDEL
-459 DKKRA
+459 SKKRA
-464 EKKKKFVLLGGIGDD
+464 EKKKKFVLLSNLDEN
-479 EPQEDEDQPE
+479 EPQQEESRPE
-489 EEEEE
+489 EKAEE
-494 PDEQPEEKKKRSE
+494 PEEQPKKKKKRSE

-515 PEQRGRVYNSLKNA
+515 PEQRGRIYNSLKNA
-529 ASQFKTSVIGLCVL
+529 ATQLKTSAIGLCVI
-543 EGVSLLLLLVP
+543 EGVALLLLLVP

-574 AAANIVL
+574 AAANLVL
-581 LLASFYLAFPNIL
+581 LLASFYLAFPCIL
-594 SGVKALANGRVT
+594 SGMKALAEGRVT
-606 GGAVG
+606 GGAAG
-611 GLTFVLAFVQ
+611 GITFILALVQ
-621 AILSFFNKS
+621 TVLSFFNKS
-630 PEGASGMFYCAAAI
+630 PEGASGVFYCSAAV
-644 FALLMTAENSS
+644 FALLMTAENGS
-655 RGTARVMQNFLF
+655 RGSARVMQNFLF

-691 GRALKMGNP
+691 GRSLKMGNP
-700 DILYSGRVEFPA
+700 DILYSGKVKFPA
-712 DFIKNSEANSPADSC
+712 EFIKNSEANSPADSC
-727 IKRSLIISSAV
+727 VKRSLIISSAV

-749 TKDIF
+749 TRDFF

-781 LENRKLNSDG
+781 LENRKLNSEG
-791 GMIAGYDAALECS
+791 GMIAGYDAAVECS

-809 SVDSADLFDRAA
+809 AVDSADLFDRAA

-899 THHNIEVPLKSEED
+899 THHNIEVPLKSDED

-941 DASLKDSINEMAD
+941 DASLKESLNEMAD

-978 IAQKDVKMTLS
+978 IAQKDIKMMFS

-998 RDSVVNSAPAK
+998 RDSVVDSAPAK

-1042 VQAVVAAG
+1042 MQAVVAAG

-1069 IVQTAIVA
+1069 TVQCATVL
-1077 FSVILEKFKR
+1077 FSVILEKFKK